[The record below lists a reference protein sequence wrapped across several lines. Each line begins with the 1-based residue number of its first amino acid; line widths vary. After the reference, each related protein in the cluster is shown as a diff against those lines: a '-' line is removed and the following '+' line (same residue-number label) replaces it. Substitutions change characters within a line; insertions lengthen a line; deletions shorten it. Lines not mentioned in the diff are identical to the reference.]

1 MGAAW
6 GWEPRE
12 AGSRVGGA
20 VSHVGLCL
28 LLEPVVQR
36 TSLQGL
42 PCPTQFMLVACR
54 DFH

>member
-1 MGAAW
+1 MGALW

-20 VSHVGLCL
+20 VSRVGLCL

-36 TSLQGL
+36 TSL
-42 PCPTQFMLVACR
+42 PYTVHACGMP
-54 DFH
+54 